1 MRTKF
6 CNCFGAIVLGIS
18 SLVANVATATLLYNP
33 VVTVVGDG
41 TTTASGNGYN
51 TSIYLYHNSL
61 PAQLAPISSATYNSG
76 ATGTR
81 LVNSASAS
89 SEGSLTNN
97 PGISDNAALGLSYA
111 GPAYAYSAGYDAAN
125 NTASVNS
132 AATNANRSLGDVTLA
147 PTTVS
152 NATVLQTQ
160 TQATA
165 YSANNIRGA
174 TGDNGGVGQSLFSA
188 GTGTPTTTAG
198 WRNFVTNTQLPSGT
212 LTNTRTV
219 ELLGGNLFGS
229 TGSGTTGIYL
239 LDAAGVNPATPFVAT
254 GTSSD
259 HSPYEFALFK
269 DTTNQN
275 STQGYNVAYI
285 ADDGA
290 AGAAAGG
297 IEKWTYNGATWTQA
311 YILRDPNNPTTIN
324 YRGLSGEKDPTT
336 GLFTLFASTSD
347 GLKLQQVTD
356 VGAASPFTTLATA
369 PVNTVFRGVALDAVP
384 EPSTSVLVCAALAS
398 VLATA
403 RCHRRSAK

>member
-1 MRTKF
+1 M
-6 CNCFGAIVLGIS
+6 
-18 SLVANVATATLLYNP
+18 ANFACASLLYNP

-41 TTTASGNGYN
+41 TTTVGGAGYN

-61 PAQLAPISSATYNSG
+61 PAQPTPISSATYNSG
-76 ATGTR
+76 ASGTR
-81 LVNSASAS
+81 LVNSASAT

-97 PGISDNAALGLSYA
+97 PGISDNAAKGLSYA

-125 NTASVNS
+125 GTASVNS

-160 TQATA
+160 TQATT

-174 TGDNGGVGQSLFSA
+174 TGDNGGSGQSLFSA
-188 GTGTPTTTAG
+188 GTGTAATAG

-229 TGSGTTGIYL
+229 TGSGTTVGIYL
-239 LDAAGVNPATPFVAT
+239 LDAAGVNPATSFVAT

-259 HSPYEFALFK
+259 HSPYEFALFN
-269 DTTNQN
+269 DATNQN

-311 YILRDPNNPTTIN
+311 YILKDPNTAANIN
-324 YRGLSGEKDPTT
+324 YRGLSGEKDPAT

-369 PVNTVFRGVALDAVP
+369 PVNTFFRGVALDAVP
-384 EPSTSVLVCAALAS
+384 EPSTCGLVCAAIAS
-398 VLATA
+398 FLVKVCS
-403 RCHRRSAK
+403 RRRSVI